1 MKHTHPLLKGFTI
14 IIVVWCSGLYADG
27 ANFTELRNIVF
38 NISSAIS
45 SLLPPI
51 DMSSGEGRLSSGAVA
66 IIVVL
71 SIAAV
76 ALMAAIGVALF
87 FFRRRW

>member
-1 MKHTHPLLKGFTI
+1 MLPPAPPLKETLYN
-14 IIVVWCSGLYADG
+14 IVVWCSGFYADG

-51 DMSSGEGRLSSGAVA
+51 EMSSEDGRLSSGAVA
-66 IIVVL
+66 IIIVL

-87 FFRRRW
+87 FFRRR